1 MTKTEIINDLAI
13 IACLNNEQI
22 EKAQKRKGNYNKEYY
37 ERCLSETKAHE
48 NPKNMAIFCLALL
61 CGGIKFNNENYS
73 VHPKNFTK
81 EYCPTICK
89 TLESAK
95 IQKIDLQKKTGFEWE
110 IEKLN

>member
-61 CGGIKFNNENYS
+61 CGGIKFNTKKYK
-73 VHPKNFTK
+73 VQPKNYIK
-81 EYCPTICK
+81 GYCPTICN
-89 TLESAK
+89 TLESANAEK
-95 IQKIDLQKKTGFEWE
+95 INLQKQTGFLWE
-110 IEKLN
+110 IVKLN